1 MNEKEL
7 VLKWLDS
14 IIEMAGTRKT
24 ANGAAM
30 CAEDTLEE
38 IEVLARDAKEYI
50 DKFVTSN
57 PIKKGEDF
65 LRTKVENEYYYVI
78 YRGTLDDLIWEY
90 KNWMER

>member
-24 ANGAAM
+24 ANGVTM

-38 IEVLARDAKEYI
+38 IKVLAKDAKEYI
-50 DKFVTSN
+50 DKFVTSDT
-57 PIKKGEDF
+57 IKKGEDF

>member
-24 ANGAAM
+24 TNGVVM

-50 DKFVTSN
+50 DKFVTSDHV
-57 PIKKGEDF
+57 KKGENF
-65 LRTKVENEYYYVI
+65 LKTRFENSYYQVVYT
-78 YRGTLDDLIWEY
+78 GTLDDLIWEY